1 MIDVEQGFFY
11 ISGTSLKK
19 AAVTYKSL
27 WSNQEKRKSD
37 DTF

>member
-1 MIDVEQGFFY
+1 MIDVEQAFFY
-11 ISGTSLKK
+11 ISGTSLTKS
-19 AAVTYKSL
+19 AATYNRL